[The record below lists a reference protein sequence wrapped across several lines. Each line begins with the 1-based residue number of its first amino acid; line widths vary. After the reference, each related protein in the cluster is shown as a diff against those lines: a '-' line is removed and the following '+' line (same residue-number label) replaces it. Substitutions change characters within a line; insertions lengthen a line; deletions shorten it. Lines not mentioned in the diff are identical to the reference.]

1 MDTFGRVS
9 CDAAFSS
16 ACQKY
21 FSQDEDGK
29 HIDAAEFDKAG
40 CLERSG
46 MRPGEQSIFCC
57 DSEAETA
64 ALNDEARSA
73 RSARSA
79 RIKSRCPFFLSISF
93 TNLVRL
99 RRLSAAFWSFWMSSR
114 RSTFVTHSLAGLAW
128 WMLCQWGQCRG
139 LPQEESGKFCT
150 SMS

>member
-1 MDTFGRVS
+1 MLLLDTFGRVS

-64 ALNDEARSA
+64 ALNDEVHEVHEVHELNLGVLFFCSSA
-73 RSARSA
+73 S
-79 RIKSRCPFFLSISF
+79 RI
-93 TNLVRL
+93 
-99 RRLSAAFWSFWMSSR
+99 WSDC
-114 RSTFVTHSLAGLAW
+114 G
-128 WMLCQWGQCRG
+128 G
-139 LPQEESGKFCT
+139 
-150 SMS
+150 